1 MSGLGH
7 RLEQL
12 RTKLME
18 IESLSNQIK
27 TLERQLERI
36 ESSKDGNQSDDA
48 DESIIWRSLD
58 ELRGFVERL
67 SIAVTQLESEVQI
80 MALSIYRLDDD

>member
-18 IESLSNQIK
+18 IESLSNRIK
-27 TLERQLERI
+27 NLERRLERI
-36 ESSKDGNQSDDA
+36 ENGRDGNHNEGA
-48 DESIIWRSLD
+48 DEPIVWRSLD
-58 ELRGFVERL
+58 ELRGVVERL
-67 SIAVTQLESEVQI
+67 SVAVTQLESEVQT
-80 MALSIYRLDDD
+80 MTSSISHLDDD